1 MPIPRANPAAVASPV
16 EHRHKYRGQLFP
28 RPINRGGYHGQLHNI
43 YNNFVNFRLIC
54 VLLTG
59 LVFCPA
65 FASPAAA
72 ADSLTLQL
80 KWTHA
85 FQFAGYYAAEA
96 QGYYRDAGL
105 EVTIKAARPGD
116 DVVGEVVAGRA
127 HFGVGS
133 SSLLLERKAGKPV
146 VVLAA
151 IFQHSPQVL
160 VARQTA
166 PNQSVHDLV
175 DKRIMVEPQTD
186 ELTAYLKRE
195 AIPLDRIERLPH
207 SFSAR
212 DLIDGKVDAMTA
224 YSTNEPYFLLQA
236 GLEFLVFTPRSV
248 GIDFYGDNLFTSEQE
263 IRQHPE
269 RVRAFRDASLRGW
282 EYALDHP
289 EEISE
294 LIASQYAPDV
304 SRDFL
309 RFEAERMIPLIRRDL
324 IAIGYMNA
332 GRWRHIA
339 DTYAEIG
346 MLPVAFPLDGFLHQG
361 VVEHDLARY
370 SAWLAAALLALSVIS
385 AIALYGASLNARL
398 RRSREAL
405 ALRSNDLLLKNRVLK
420 MLNSRASL
428 TEVLD
433 TLARGIE
440 TRHPGLRC
448 SILLI
453 DEDGRHIRHGAAP
466 SLPGF
471 FIEALEGLAIGD
483 GVACCGTAAH
493 RKRLV
498 IVEDIASH
506 PYWATFRELARQAEV
521 GACWSQP
528 FTDASGTV
536 TGCLAIYHR
545 QPTMPATEEI
555 ADIDRYVQLAGLAVE
570 RARTDDAL
578 RRAEQRYRLIS
589 DNSNDV
595 IWLLDLADLRFS
607 YISPSVERLRGWTA
621 EEIMAQPL
629 AAALTPESAQRVD
642 ASLQR
647 GLSNIAA
654 GNPDARFSTMEVD
667 QPCKDGSIVPT
678 EVVSSILLDGEG
690 RPRQILGITRDITER
705 RRAEAELER
714 YHLHLEKMVE
724 ERTIALSEAKDA
736 AESASRAKSTFL
748 ATMSH
753 ELRTPMNAIMGM
765 TDLALRR
772 ATDDKQKEQLHKVI
786 GASRH
791 LLAVINDILD
801 LSRIEAD
808 KLVLAQ
814 TSFRLGSVLENIRSL
829 VGHLANEKGLG
840 LHFDLPG
847 RLEQTTLRGDPGRL
861 GQILLNLCSNAVK
874 FTEVGNISLRVMQVA
889 ATAEQLTLRFEI
901 EDSGIGIAAA
911 DQQRLFNAFEQAD
924 GSLGR
929 KYGGSGLGL
938 AISKRLAGLMGGTI
952 GVRSQPGI
960 GSTFWFTA
968 RLERAADSSPD
979 TSVEQAHTFEERLR
993 RDYPGVCVLLVEDEP
1008 INREVSRDLLE
1019 EAGAV
1024 VEVASDGEEAVQRA
1038 RHERYDLILMDM
1050 QMPRLNGL
1058 DATRAIRTLPG
1069 CDRVPIIAMTANA
1082 FAEDRQRCLEAGM
1095 NDHIGKPVDP
1105 EKLFA
1110 TILHWLAKEPA

>member
-1 MPIPRANPAAVASPV
+1 MASLGARV
-16 EHRHKYRGQLFP
+16 FP
-28 RPINRGGYHGQLHNI
+28 RPARAGRYHCQFLAT
-43 YNNFVNFRLIC
+43 YSNFVNFRSIC
-54 VLLTG
+54 LLFLG
-59 LVFCPA
+59 LCLGPA
-65 FASPAAA
+65 TASCAIAGEA
-72 ADSLTLQL
+72 LTLQL

-105 EVTIKAARPGD
+105 TVSIRAAKPSD

-127 HFGVGS
+127 NYGIGS
-133 SSLLLERKAGKPV
+133 SSLLLERQAGKPV

-160 VARQTA
+160 LARQTA
-166 PNQSVHDLV
+166 TNQSVHDLV
-175 DKRIMVEPQTD
+175 DKRVMFEAQTD

-195 AIPLDRIERLPH
+195 AIPLARIERLPH
-207 SFSAR
+207 SFSPQ
-212 DLIDGKVDAMTA
+212 DLIAGRVDAITA

-236 GLEFLVFTPRSV
+236 GLEFLTFTPRSV

-263 IRQHPE
+263 LRDHPE
-269 RVRAFRDASLRGW
+269 RVRAFLEASLRGW
-282 EYALDHP
+282 DYALDHP
-289 EEISE
+289 EEIVE
-294 LIASQYAPDV
+294 LIASQYAPGID
-304 SRDFL
+304 RDFL
-309 RFEAERMIPLIRRDL
+309 RFEAERMLPLIRRDL
-324 IAIGYMNA
+324 VAIGYMNA

-346 MLPVAFPLDGFLHQG
+346 MLPAALRLDGFLYQAPG
-361 VVEHDLARY
+361 ASDLRRY
-370 SAWLAAALLALSVIS
+370 TTGLAAALVALFVIS
-385 AIALYGASLNARL
+385 GIALYGARLNGRL
-398 RRSREAL
+398 RRSREEL
-405 ALRSNDLLLKNRVLK
+405 AARRDDLLLQNQVLQ
-420 MLNSRASL
+420 LLSCRASL
-428 TEVLD
+428 AEVLD
-433 TLARGIE
+433 TLARGVE
-440 TRHPGLRC
+440 ARHPGRLC

-493 RKRLV
+493 RKERV
-498 IVEDIASH
+498 IVADIASH
-506 PYWATFRELARQAEV
+506 PYWANFRELARQAGV

-528 FTDASGTV
+528 FTDAGGTV
-536 TGCLAIYHR
+536 TGSFAIYHR
-545 QPTMPATEEI
+545 QPTTPAAEEI
-555 ADIDRYVQLAGLAVE
+555 ADIERYVQLAGLAVE

-578 RRAEQRYRLIS
+578 RRSEQRYRLIS

-595 IWLLDLADLRFS
+595 IWLLDLPDLRFS
-607 YISPSVERLRGWTA
+607 YISPSVERLRGWSA

-629 AAALTPESAQRVD
+629 TAALTPESLQRVD
-642 ASLQR
+642 AALQR

-654 GNPDARFSTMEVD
+654 GNPEARFTTMELD
-667 QPCKDGSIVPT
+667 QPCKDGHIVPT
-678 EVVSSILLDGEG
+678 EVVSTILLDGEG

-705 RRAEAELER
+705 RRAEGELER
-714 YHLHLEKMVE
+714 YHLHLEMMVE

-772 ATDDKQKEQLHKVI
+772 ASDVKQKEQLHKVI
-786 GASRH
+786 DASRH

-808 KLVLAQ
+808 KLVLAR
-814 TSFRLGSVLENIRSL
+814 SVFRLGSLLADTRSL
-829 VGHLANEKGLG
+829 VGHLAAEKGLS
-840 LHFDLPG
+840 LRFDLPA

-874 FTEVGNISLRVMQVA
+874 FTETGNISVRVLQVA
-889 ATAEQLTLRFEI
+889 ATAEQLTLRFEV

-911 DQQRLFNAFEQAD
+911 DQRRLFNAFEQAD

-938 AISKRLAGLMGGTI
+938 AISKRLVGLMGGEI
-952 GVRSQPGI
+952 GVRSQPGV

-968 RLERAADSSPD
+968 RLDSAADRSPDPRAAA
-979 TSVEQAHTFEERLR
+979 AHSYEERLR
-993 RDYPGVCVLLVEDEP
+993 REYPGVRILLVEDEP

-1019 EAGAV
+1019 EAGVV
-1024 VEVASDGEEAVQRA
+1024 VEVAGDGEEALRLA
-1038 RHERYDLILMDM
+1038 RHETYDLILMDM
-1050 QMPRLNGL
+1050 QMPRMDGL
-1058 DATRAIRTLPG
+1058 DATRAIRALPG
-1069 CDRVPIIAMTANA
+1069 GGTVPIIAMTANA
-1082 FAEDRQRCLEAGM
+1082 FAEDRQRCLAAGM

-1110 TILHWLAKEPA
+1110 TILRWLASVAA

>member
-1 MPIPRANPAAVASPV
+1 M
-16 EHRHKYRGQLFP
+16 
-28 RPINRGGYHGQLHNI
+28 
-43 YNNFVNFRLIC
+43 NFRSICALLAGLI
-54 VLLTG
+54 L
-59 LVFCPA
+59 CPA
-65 FASPAAA
+65 LASPAAA
-72 ADSLTLQL
+72 AESLTLQL

-96 QGYYRDAGL
+96 MGYYRDAGL

-127 HFGVGS
+127 NFGVGS

-175 DKRIMVEPQTD
+175 DKRVMFEPQTD

-195 AIPLDRIERLPH
+195 AIPLDRVERLPH
-207 SFSAR
+207 SFSPQ
-212 DLIDGKVDAMTA
+212 DLIDGKVDAITA
-224 YSTNEPYFLLQA
+224 YSTNEPYFLLRA

-248 GIDFYGDNLFTSEQE
+248 GIDFYGDNLFTSEAE
-263 IRQHPE
+263 LRAHPE
-269 RVRAFRDASLRGW
+269 RVRAFLEASLRGW

-289 EEISE
+289 DEIIE
-294 LIASQYAPDV
+294 LIASRHAPGI
-304 SRDFL
+304 SREFL
-309 RFEAERMIPLIRRDL
+309 RFEAEKMIPLIRRDL
-324 IAIGYMNA
+324 VAIGYMNA

-346 MLPVAFPLDGFLHQG
+346 MLPAGFQLDGFLHQKSS
-361 VVEHDLARY
+361 EHDLSRY

-385 AIALYGASLNARL
+385 AIALYVAGINARL

-405 ALRSNDLLLKNRVLK
+405 ALRSDDLLLKNRVLK
-420 MLNSRASL
+420 MLNSRAGL
-428 TEVLD
+428 GEVLD
-433 TLARGIE
+433 TLARGVE
-440 TRHPGLRC
+440 TRHPDLRC

-471 FIEALEGLAIGD
+471 FVEAMEGLAIGE

-493 RKRLV
+493 RNERV
-498 IVEDIASH
+498 IVDDIASH
-506 PYWATFRELARQAEV
+506 PFWAPFRELARRAGI

-528 FTDASGTV
+528 FTNAGGQV
-536 TGCLAIYHR
+536 TGSFAIYHAM
-545 QPTMPATEEI
+545 PTTPSADEI
-555 ADIDRYVQLAGLAVE
+555 ADIERYVELAGLAVE
-570 RARTDDAL
+570 RARTDAAL
-578 RRAEQRYRLIS
+578 RRAEERYRLIS

-595 IWLLDLADLRFS
+595 IWLLDLPDLRFS
-607 YISPSVERLRGWTA
+607 YISPSVRRLRGWTA

-629 AAALTPESAQRVD
+629 TAALTPESAEQVD
-642 ASLQR
+642 RALQR
-647 GLSNIAA
+647 ALSSIAA
-654 GNPDARFSTMEVD
+654 GNPDARFSTMELD
-667 QPCKDGSIVPT
+667 QPCKDGSIVAT
-678 EVVSSILLDGEG
+678 EVVSTILLDADG

-705 RRAEAELER
+705 RRNEAELTR
-714 YHLHLEKMVE
+714 YREHLEQMVA
-724 ERTIALSEAKDA
+724 ERTLALSVAKDA

-765 TDLALRR
+765 TELALRR
-772 ATDDKQKEQLHKVI
+772 AADDKQKEQLNKVI

-801 LSRIEAD
+801 LSRIEAE
-808 KLVLAQ
+808 KLTLAS
-814 TSFRLGSVLENIRSL
+814 TAFRLGGVLENVRSL
-829 VGHLANEKGLG
+829 VGHLAAEKGLA
-840 LHFDLPG
+840 LSCELPQ
-847 RLEQTTLRGDPGRL
+847 RLEMSVLRGDPDRL

-874 FTEVGNISLRVMQVA
+874 FTEHGEVAIRVLQVA
-889 ATAEQLTLRFEI
+889 ATPSHLTLRFEVR
-901 EDSGIGIAAA
+901 DTGIGIAAA
-911 DQQRLFNAFEQAD
+911 DQQRLFSAFEQAD
-924 GSLGR
+924 GSFAR

-938 AISKRLAGLMGGTI
+938 AISKRLAGLMGGEI
-952 GVRSQPGI
+952 GVRSQPGA

-968 RLERAADSSPD
+968 CLERGSDAGHDPFSGNLHAC
-979 TSVEQAHTFEERLR
+979 EERLR
-993 RDYPGVCVLLVEDEP
+993 REHPGARILLVEDEP

-1019 EAGAV
+1019 EAGVSVDTAT
-1024 VEVASDGEEAVQRA
+1024 DGEEACQRA
-1038 RHERYDLILMDM
+1038 AGKRYDLILMDM
-1050 QMPRLNGL
+1050 QMPRMNGL
-1058 DATRAIRTLPG
+1058 DATRAIRALPG
-1069 CDRVPIIAMTANA
+1069 GATVPIIAMTANA
-1082 FAEDRQRCLEAGM
+1082 FAEDRQRCLAAGM

-1105 EKLFA
+1105 ETLFA
-1110 TILHWLAKEPA
+1110 TLLRWLPGPPA